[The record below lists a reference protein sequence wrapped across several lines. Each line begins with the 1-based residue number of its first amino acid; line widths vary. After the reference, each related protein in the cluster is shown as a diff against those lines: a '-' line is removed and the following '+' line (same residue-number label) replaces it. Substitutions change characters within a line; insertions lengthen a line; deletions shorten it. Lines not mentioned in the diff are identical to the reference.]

1 MYMEEVT
8 ITSIEGRKLRLSQVR
23 RHVDSREP
31 WSFSAELALSTAMA
45 SGSVWEYGPGIA
57 PFFRSLANDWRGWEG
72 ERSYSS
78 LEGELLLQCRHDGRG
93 LVEFRVTLGRPEL
106 PSWALAATMTFGAGA
121 HLEGI
126 ADDVDTLF
134 AA

>member
-23 RHVDSREP
+23 RHVDPGEP
-31 WSFSAELALSTAMA
+31 WSFSAELALPTATA

-57 PFFRSLANDWRGWEG
+57 PFFRSLANDWKGWEG

-78 LEGELLLQCRHDGRG
+78 LEGQLHLQCRHDGKG
-93 LVEFRVTLGRPEL
+93 IVELQVTLGKPEP
-106 PSWALAATMTFGAGA
+106 PSWALSATMTIGAGVCSPA
-121 HLEGI
+121 ESGQ
-126 ADDVDTLF
+126 
-134 AA
+134 